1 MDLIKKDLMGVVKQF
16 EVGALNL
23 ERLNYVIITLIPK
36 KREASHLKKFRPI
49 SMLNCRFKIFGKALN
64 NRLSKVIDR
73 LVAFNQ
79 TTFIKDRFISESVVP
94 THEIIHD
101 VTRNKEAGVI
111 LKLDYDK
118 AYDRARWEFLEEM
131 LRSRGFSSK

>member
-1 MDLIKKDLMGVVKQF
+1 
-16 EVGALNL
+16 
-23 ERLNYVIITLIPK
+23 
-36 KREASHLKKFRPI
+36 
-49 SMLNCRFKIFGKALN
+49 MLNCRFKIFGKALN

-79 TTFIKDRFISESVVP
+79 TTFINGRFISESVVP

-101 VTRNKEAGVI
+101 IARNKEAGVI
-111 LKLDYDK
+111 LKLDYEK